1 MEVIFCFNCSRT
13 TINILSIIL
22 AISVV
27 FFINLNFR
35 ISKLN
40 FDIVPANIIGEEC
53 EKEVLKEV
61 ITINTEEKNDSTS
74 NFEWK
79 IEIPKINLNANIVE
93 GTSQEILNEYVG
105 HFSETSCYDGNV
117 GLAAHNR
124 GYKVNYFE
132 KLKELEIGD
141 EIIYKYNGKIK
152 KYLVEVKEII
162 KETDWS
168 YLETTENNRITL
180 ITCVE
185 DLPEY
190 RRCIQGV
197 EKKED

>member
-13 TINILSIIL
+13 TINILSAVFAIL
-22 AISVV
+22 AVGL
-27 FFINLNFR
+27 ININFR
-35 ISKLN
+35 VCKLY
-40 FDIVPANIIGEEC
+40 FDILPANIEVEEY
-53 EKEVLKEV
+53 EKEVLNEL
-61 ITINTEEKNDSTS
+61 ITITTNEKEEST
-74 NFEWK
+74 NKEWK
-79 IEIPKINLNANIVE
+79 IEIPKINLNTNIAE
-93 GTSQEILNEYVG
+93 GTTQEILNNYVG
-105 HFSETSCYDGNV
+105 HFSETSFYEGNV

-124 GYKVNYFE
+124 GYNVNYFE

-141 EIIYKYNGKIK
+141 EIIYIYNGKVK
-152 KYLVEVKEII
+152 KYLVEEKEII

-168 YLETTENNRITL
+168 YLEKTEDNRITL

-197 EKKED
+197 EIKEE